1 MYFVYAHY
9 KSDDQNG
16 LPFYIGKGKNKR
28 DLSTYRNRFWKNIAN
43 KHGYVAKR
51 VKDNLTEEEAW
62 DLEKELIKSYGK
74 LIDGTGCLCNISD
87 GGEGASG
94 TIHSQ
99 ETKNKWSEI
108 KKGKTYEEIYGVE
121 KATYMRELRRKS
133 STGRIYSEETKKK
146 LSLAK
151 QGKNNPMFGKS
162 PSAEHSKKLS
172 DAKIGKPSNTKG
184 KKYSEEIK
192 QNYKKAARLR
202 EADPIKRQ
210 KISSKLKGRKFTK
223 ETRKKMAESAKLRE
237 AKKKLSIIRE
247 I

>member
-43 KHGYVAKR
+43 KHGYIVKR
-51 VKDNLTEEEAW
+51 VKDNLTEEQAW

-74 LIDGTGCLCNISD
+74 LIDGTGCLSNISD

-108 KKGKTYEEIYGVE
+108 KKGRSLSIEHKLAISNGL
-121 KATYMRELRRKS
+121 KGRKHS
-133 STGRIYSEETKKK
+133 AETKKK
-146 LSLAK
+146 LSDLK
-151 QGKNNPMFGKS
+151 QGKKNPMFGKTFTQ
-162 PSAEHSKKLS
+162 EHKNKLS
-172 DAKIGKPSNTKG
+172 KNMIGKPGRTKG
-184 KKYSEEIK
+184 KKLSEK
-192 QNYKKAARLR
+192 ARQNMSKAAIIR
-202 EADPIKRQ
+202 AKDTSISQ
-210 KISSKLKGRKFTK
+210 KISIKLKGIKRSE
-223 ETRKKMAESAKLRE
+223 ETRKKMAEAAKLRE
-237 AKKKLSIIRE
+237 AKKKLSIINY
-247 I
+247 

>member
-1 MYFVYAHY
+1 MLMYFVYAHY
-9 KSDDQNG
+9 KSDDQHG

-28 DLSTYRNRFWKNIAN
+28 DLSTYRNRFWKNIFN
-43 KHGYVAKR
+43 KHGYVVKR

-108 KKGKTYEEIYGVE
+108 KKGRSLSIEHKLAISNGL
-121 KATYMRELRRKS
+121 KGRKH
-133 STGRIYSEETKKK
+133 STETKKK
-146 LSLAK
+146 LSDLK
-151 QGKNNPMFGKS
+151 QGKKNPMFGKTFTQ
-162 PSAEHSKKLS
+162 EHKNKLS
-172 DAKIGKPSNTKG
+172 KNMIGKPGRTKG
-184 KKYSEEIK
+184 KKLSEK
-192 QNYKKAARLR
+192 ARQNMSKAAIIR
-202 EADPIKRQ
+202 AKDASISQ
-210 KISSKLKGRKFTK
+210 KISIKLKGIKRSE
-223 ETRKKMAESAKLRE
+223 ETRKKMAEAAKLRE
-237 AKKKLSIIRE
+237 AKKKLSIIKE